1 MDPRQAWRL
10 ARRAVEAWT
19 DDYAPSMGAALSYYA
34 LFSIAP
40 LLLIVIG
47 VAGFFFGE
55 EAARGEIFGQL
66 NALIGAEGA
75 HAVEGLLASARKP
88 ESGVLAV
95 IIGTALLVMGA
106 SSVFGELQNALDRI
120 WRAPARRESKGWWK
134 LLRTRVFSFG
144 MILGIAFLL
153 MVSLVLSAVVSAL
166 GRWWGLHLV
175 DLGLSFALTT
185 ALFGMIYKVI
195 PRVRIAWRDVWV
207 GAAVTA
213 ALFALGKWLIG
224 LYIGK
229 SSVSSAFGAAGSLV
243 VLMLW
248 VYYSA
253 QIFLLGA
260 EFTRVYAEEQ
270 GSHADPVARVTTH
283 IRVQAAANSPVSQPA
298 RPVGAIAKLGAAL
311 ALGIGASIG
320 LGFLR
325 RR

>member
-1 MDPRQAWRL
+1 MRCGRPACRASRCRLRRAGYGRRSRRRIAARPRNCETRAMDPRQAWPL

-19 DDYAPSMGAALSYYA
+19 GDYAPSMGAALSYYA

-66 NALIGAEGA
+66 SALVGADGA
-75 HAVEGLLASARKP
+75 RAIEGLVASARKP
-88 ESGVLAV
+88 QSGVLA
-95 IIGTALLVMGA
+95 
-106 SSVFGELQNALDRI
+106 
-120 WRAPARRESKGWWK
+120 
-134 LLRTRVFSFG
+134 
-144 MILGIAFLL
+144 
-153 MVSLVLSAVVSAL
+153 
-166 GRWWGLHLV
+166 
-175 DLGLSFALTT
+175 
-185 ALFGMIYKVI
+185 MIYKMI
-195 PRVRIAWRDVWV
+195 PRVRIVWRDVWV

-213 ALFALGKWLIG
+213 GLFAVGKWLIG

-229 SSVSSAFGAAGSLV
+229 SSVTSAFGAAGSLV

-260 EFTRVYAEEQ
+260 EFTRVFAEEH
-270 GSHADPVARVTTH
+270 GSRAPSSDEGPARVTTH
-283 IRVQAAANSPVSQPA
+283 IRVQAAANSPVAQPA
-298 RPVGAIAKLGAAL
+298 SPVGAIAKLGAAL
-311 ALGIGASIG
+311 ALGVGASIG